1 MYDKTVLD
9 TREVMAMMEAML
21 DAARRLADRPMGISV
36 VDDRGELLAFA
47 LMDGGTPM
55 SRHYAIQ
62 KAYTASRMGQDIR
75 DFAEYREQAG
85 RQVADFGDPKLIGA
99 PPRRRRGAGTG
110 QRPRAGRHRCE
121 RRDAGG
127 G

>member
-1 MYDKTVLD
+1 MYDKMVLD

-55 SRHYAIQ
+55 SRHYAIR

-75 DFAEYREQAG
+75 NFAEYREQAG
-85 RQVADFGDPKLIGA
+85 GRFWRPQARRR
-99 PPRRRRGAGTG
+99 PPRGRRGAGTG
-110 QRPRAGRHRCE
+110 QRPGAGRHRCE